1 MNNKKISQSVRIPRA
16 VWRMLAAGTISP
28 SMLVT
33 YCALS
38 ALSRNKRECSF
49 IVHNAHI
56 SKITG
61 LSARTVTR
69 SLYDLHKR
77 GLTITR
83 YDSDDDGNDVR
94 TITVVGAS
102 RIGRTPAAMRRN
114 YEK

>member
-28 SMLVT
+28 SMLVA

-69 SLYDLHKR
+69 SLYNLHKR